1 MTPTNNLCSQLREY
15 NAWRRGNETLD
26 QPSAAWVGAVI
37 DAAAD
42 RLEELERELAES
54 TESLAFQT
62 QLNREVIELEKKTLG
77 ERNDARKELE
87 QIKAV
92 LADPVAVHL
101 NMMRG
106 TIAWTPANLRHLLG
120 DTGDA
125 RAELAS
131 LRATL
136 EDPDE
141 VELAMIRGEI
151 AIPHRVGF
159 DYIIGNP

>member
-1 MTPTNNLCSQLREY
+1 
-15 NAWRRGNETLD
+15 
-26 QPSAAWVGAVI
+26 
-37 DAAAD
+37 
-42 RLEELERELAES
+42 LERNLEQERQDRKQAELDVCRA
-54 TESLAFQT
+54 
-62 QLNREVIELEKKTLG
+62 LG

-120 DTGDA
+120 DTCDA
-125 RAELAS
+125 RTELAS

-159 DYIIGNP
+159 DYIIRNP